1 MELIPAQAPA
11 VAPASRFTGH
21 VEVTTVSAAAAPGW
35 LAAAV
40 VRFSAG
46 AHTNWHVHALGQT
59 LYVLEGTALV
69 GTRDGRVV
77 AAGPGETVQ
86 CAVGEDHWHGA
97 TADAAMAHLAMLAG
111 DGETDPTT
119 WLEPVDDA
127 VYRAASS
134 TEEAAANGR

>member
-1 MELIPAQAPA
+1 MELIPAQTPT
-11 VAPASRFTGH
+11 VAPATRFTGH

-40 VRFSAG
+40 VRFSPG

-86 CAVGEDHWHGA
+86 CAAGEDHWHGA

-111 DGETDPTT
+111 DGQADPTT
-119 WLEPVDDA
+119 WLEPLDDTA
-127 VYRAASS
+127 YRAAHSARS
-134 TEEAAANGR
+134 GD